1 MKPCLTAFLLAA
13 MVASQV
19 DAQTPYERPG
29 NEPTVE
35 ASIRSQ
41 NDVRI
46 YAGVEGELTL
56 LSVREGAR
64 VTQGQVLAT
73 IDDRQAKAAVDVA
86 RFGHEAAVERAKD
99 NVEQRYAEAAAAVA
113 KVNWQRDL
121 EANRETANAVPEIQ
135 IRQKKLEYD
144 RAILQIEKAGK
155 DQLIAGKEADVKKAE
170 LAAAQIALDRRTV
183 LAPFAGEV
191 QQLILHQAEWVNPGD
206 PILRLVQ
213 FDVLQVD
220 GYVNARDYD
229 PVDVQ
234 GRPVTVRV
242 QLARGKELTIKG
254 RVIYVNQTVLDEEYL
269 VRAEIQNQRNGDYW
283 VVRPGLS
290 AMMTIH
296 VTQDPVAA
304 PAQATESQR
313 K

>member
-1 MKPCLTAFLLAA
+1 MKRFFAFVAA
-13 MVASQV
+13 VALNGV
-19 DAQTPYERPG
+19 VVAQTPYERPA

-46 YAGVEGELTL
+46 AAEVEGVLTQFP
-56 LSVREGAR
+56 VREGDR
-64 VTQGQVLAT
+64 VTEDQVLAT

-86 RFGHEAAVERAKD
+86 RISHEAARERAND
-99 NVEQRYAEAAAAVA
+99 NIEERYAKAAAAVA

-121 EANRETANAVPEIQ
+121 EANQEIANAVPEIQ
-135 IRQKKLEYD
+135 IRQKKLEFD
-144 RAILQIEKAGK
+144 RAMLQIEKAGK

-170 LAAAQIALDRRTV
+170 LAAAEIALDRRTIT
-183 LAPFAGEV
+183 APFAGEV

-206 PILRLVQ
+206 AILRLVQ

-229 PVDVQ
+229 PIDVQ
-234 GRPVTVRV
+234 GRPVTVKV
-242 QLARGKELTIKG
+242 QLARGKEASMKG
-254 RVIYVNQTVLDEEYL
+254 RVIYVNQTVLDDEYL
-269 VRAEIQNQRNGDYW
+269 VRAEIQNERNGEYW
-283 VVRPGLS
+283 LVRPGL
-290 AMMTIH
+290 AATMTIH
-296 VTQDPVAA
+296 VTQDPIAA
-304 PAQATESQR
+304 PAKAKESQL